1 MPRSDSSPKAAPA
14 QAPQQVANQPLIHAR
29 SNQALL
35 NSFEIR
41 LMMRELIEGQGIP
54 LKQLL
59 KNLDVPPSIME
70 DPGLRLTLNQ
80 EMALYTRCAEL
91 NTDAML
97 GFKVGSRLSAANY
110 GILGYAILGAA
121 TVEEALNLLTEFAPL
136 ISWASRNK
144 LSKET
149 YKRGKKTTPCRCL
162 TLYPAAPN
170 PQAAVLEIDSTVA
183 SLQTMFNDLAG
194 EPLQFECVQ
203 LTRSEEGLNHTYLK
217 ALFNCDIHFNAER
230 NALLIS
236 DQLAK
241 LKLPHPQPEYRDL
254 FHDLCK
260 KSMASLLEDQGMLD
274 TLRGLIRDGLGH
286 PEGGQVLG
294 IDDAAKHFD
303 MSARSLRRYLAGMG
317 LTFRK
322 VLDEERYSLA
332 GQYLES
338 TNLTV
343 EEVALRLGYADARSF
358 RVAFWRWGGRAPRG

>member
-1 MPRSDSSPKAAPA
+1 MPRTVSSPPEAPDHSSA
-14 QAPQQVANQPLIHAR
+14 QPQDR
-29 SNQALL
+29 RGLL

-41 LMMRELIEGQGIP
+41 LMMRELMNEQGVS
-54 LKQLL
+54 LKHLL
-59 KNLDVPPSIME
+59 KDLDVSPGIMD

-91 NTDAML
+91 NSDSML
-97 GFKVGSRLSAANY
+97 GFKVGARLSAADY
-110 GILGYAILGAA
+110 GILGYAVLGAA
-121 TVEEALNLLTEFAPL
+121 TVEEALGLLTEFAPL

-149 YKRGKKTTPCRCL
+149 YKRKKKSTPCRCL

-170 PQAAVLEIDSTVA
+170 PQAAALEMDSTVA
-183 SLQTMFNDLAG
+183 SLQAMFNDLAG
-194 EPLQFECVQ
+194 ESLQFACVQ
-203 LTRSEEGLNHTYLK
+203 LTRSGEGLDHDYLNDM
-217 ALFNCDIHFNAER
+217 FNCDIQFNSKR

-236 DQLAK
+236 EKLAQ

-274 TLRGLIRDGLGH
+274 TLRGLIRDGLGQ

-294 IDDAAKHFD
+294 IDNAAKHFD

-317 LTFRK
+317 LTFRA

-332 GQYLES
+332 GQYL
-338 TNLTV
+338 
-343 EEVALRLGYADARSF
+343 
-358 RVAFWRWGGRAPRG
+358 